1 MVFRSSSFGRGF
13 QSNFLNKYVLSLILC
28 LISSL
33 ILFILSITDSKAL
46 KTLRYNTISFSKPFL
61 IFVGKPL
68 DILNSTFVFI
78 KELKEAKE
86 SNELLIEENRKLNKQ
101 LDKNNFLKLENYRLK
116 NLLKI
121 DETDYVK
128 KITARKIIDSFK
140 DGGSLIYIDVGKS
153 DGLKINDIV
162 FNENGLL
169 GRVMELGSF
178 SSKVMTIFNEN
189 SVIPVLSVKSRKS
202 FFVEGSKSKLKL
214 KHIER
219 MFDLEHGEIVVSTD
233 AAGYFKDGIKIG
245 RVVKTLNEVFV
256 MPFAKKTDS
265 IYVNVLIYDF
275 KNEFKD

>member
-1 MVFRSSSFGRGF
+1 MVYKSSFGRGF

-28 LISSL
+28 SIFSL
-33 ILFILSITDSKAL
+33 ILFVLSVTDSKSL
-46 KTLRYNTISFSKPFL
+46 KSLRYNTISFSKPFL

-68 DILNSTFVFI
+68 EIFNNSLIFI
-78 KELKEAKE
+78 KKLRE
-86 SNELLIEENRKLNKQ
+86 SQKNNKLLISENKRLKQ
-101 LDKNNFLKLENYRLK
+101 LIDKNNFLLLENYRLK

-121 DETDYVK
+121 EDTDYVK
-128 KITARKIIDSFK
+128 KITARVLIDPYK

-169 GRVMELGSF
+169 GRVIELGSH
-178 SSKVMTIFNEN
+178 SSKVLTIFNEN
-189 SVIPVLSVKSRKS
+189 SVIPVLSVKSKKS
-202 FFVEGSKSKLKL
+202 FFVEGGKNKLKL
-214 KHIER
+214 KHIEK

-245 RVVKTLNEVFV
+245 RVVKNLNEVFV

-265 IYVNVLIYDF
+265 IYVNVLIYNF

>member
-1 MVFRSSSFGRGF
+1 MVYRSSFGRGF

-33 ILFILSITDSKAL
+33 ILFILSIIDSKPL
-46 KTLRYNTISFSKPFL
+46 ESLRYNTISFSKPF
-61 IFVGKPL
+61 IVFVGKPL

-78 KELKEAKE
+78 KELKEAKKI
-86 SNELLIEENRKLNKQ
+86 NKLLTEENSKLKKQ
-101 LDKNNFLKLENYRLK
+101 IDKDNFLILENYRLK

-128 KITARKIIDSFK
+128 KITARVLIDSYK

-169 GRVMELGSF
+169 GRIIELGSF

-189 SVIPVLSVKSRKS
+189 SVIPVLSVKSKKS
-202 FFVEGSKSKLKL
+202 FFVEGSASKLKP

-219 MFDLEHGEIVVSTD
+219 MFDLDHGEIIVSTD
-233 AAGYFKDGIKIG
+233 AAGYFKEGIRIG

-256 MPFAKKTDS
+256 VPFAKKTDS